1 MPFEREPTEERD
13 REERALDRLGRRVRN
28 VRHLGPFELSRK
40 ADGRF
45 RCELMKPISALS
57 TEEARSAADAL
68 EELAAAI
75 REVAEE
81 RDVDAEE

>member
-1 MPFEREPTEERD
+1 MPFERERSEERT
-13 REERALDRLGRRVRN
+13 RAEEALHRLGRRVRN

-45 RCELMKPISALS
+45 RCELMKPISSLS
-57 TEEARSAADAL
+57 SEEARQAAEAL

-75 REVAEE
+75 RDVAAE
-81 RDVDAEE
+81 RDS

>member
-1 MPFEREPTEERD
+1 MSFEREPSEERG
-13 REERALDRLGRRVRN
+13 RAEKALHRLGRRVRD

-45 RCELMKPISALS
+45 RCELTKPISSLS
-57 TEEARSAADAL
+57 SEEALQAAEAL

-75 REVAEE
+75 RDVAAEKEV
-81 RDVDAEE
+81 